1 MVLQVDVSKTFG
13 LPATL
18 VRSVAQA
25 VVDDMMGDAMPA
37 LVERVKTAHAQYNK
51 RARPGKDRSLPTTAE
66 KVEQQAPPS
75 ASATVQQPPPPPPPP
90 RVSTPPP
97 RDTSADSSLRKLQQE
112 VCALTGRH
120 VA

>member
-75 ASATVQQPPPPPPPP
+75 ATVQPPPPPP